1 MRRRKTA
8 RGVTTI
14 ELIIAMSIIVIM
26 AGMGMPYF
34 FSTLAQRRL
43 PAATM
48 RVADDLRLTQAK
60 AITQGVTHC
69 LHLGSDAA
77 ASKPGLYEVERMSG
91 TTPTGVGAWITLNTD
106 YTGTLLQGGV
116 DNAAVAIPRVCFN
129 STGGVVNP
137 IPRPPAAALTISFPL
152 TLTVANTAGTTKT
165 ITILSSG
172 IVRVQQ

>member
-8 RGVTTI
+8 HGVTTI

-43 PAATM
+43 PAAAM

-60 AITQGVTHC
+60 AVTQSVTHC
-69 LHLGSDAA
+69 LHLGSDPAA
-77 ASKPGLYEVERMSG
+77 GKPGQYELERMIG
-91 TTPTGVGAWITLNTD
+91 TTPTGIGAWILLNTD
-106 YTGTLLQGGV
+106 YKGTLLQGGV
-116 DNAAVAIPRVCFN
+116 DAASIAIPRVCFN
-129 STGGVVNP
+129 STGNVVNP
-137 IPRPPAAALTISFPL
+137 IPRPPAASLAITFPL

-172 IVRVQQ
+172 TVRVQQ